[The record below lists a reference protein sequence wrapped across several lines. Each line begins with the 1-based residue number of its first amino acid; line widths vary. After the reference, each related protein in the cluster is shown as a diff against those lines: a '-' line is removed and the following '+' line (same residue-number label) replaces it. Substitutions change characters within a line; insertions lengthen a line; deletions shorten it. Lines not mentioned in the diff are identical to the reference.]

1 MSTYIYHT
9 TVTGGDLTRTPL
21 DPPFFTGPYNSQE
34 SALHNA
40 LSEIDRATELGISA
54 KIEVTRVNQSSGKN
68 GGSLRRLFLFS
79 CHPEPSIEA

>member
-1 MSTYIYHT
+1 MYHYFAK
-9 TVTGGDLTRTPL
+9 VTGGDLTRIPL
-21 DPPFFTGPYNSQE
+21 DPPFLTGPYKTQE
-34 SALHNA
+34 AALHNA
-40 LSEIDRATELGISA
+40 ASEIDRATELGISA